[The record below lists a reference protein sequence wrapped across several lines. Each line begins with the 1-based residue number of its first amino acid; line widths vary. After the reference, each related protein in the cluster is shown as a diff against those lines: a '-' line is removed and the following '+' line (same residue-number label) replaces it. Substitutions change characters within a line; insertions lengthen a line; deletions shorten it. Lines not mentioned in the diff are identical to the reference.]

1 MKYTIDENYQNFKFS
16 VKMRDSAR
24 LYDLRKK
31 LEETYGWNMSNF
43 LFTWV
48 HDKQIIHIF
57 NSSMTIKEF
66 VAHNQGVSLVYEIP
80 AALNPQLPAQ
90 D

>member
-1 MKYTIDENYQNFKFS
+1 VDGFFMKYTIDENYQNFKFS
-16 VKMRDSAR
+16 VKMRDTAR
-24 LYDLRKK
+24 LYDLTKK
-31 LEETYGWNMSNF
+31 LEETYGWKMSNF

-66 VAHNQGVSLVYEIP
+66 VGHNQGVSLVYEVP
-80 AALNPQLPAQ
+80 AALNP
-90 D
+90 